1 MASVGNGPKG
11 RKMANNKLDDEIQ
24 KQILKSLR
32 EFYPI
37 KVDEIVLITAVQ
49 KNVKDASIELI
60 TKCIGLLKEK
70 GWIEESVVKA
80 PFGKTETVRLK
91 ITSSGIEYLQSL
103 EEEEIKIEAI
113 PAEKIET
120 RLVETYD
127 RIKSDMEGMRQ
138 GLENSQRSLE
148 SEMSEMRKR
157 IADHDQVIRTYFVRV
172 IETFGVFVG
181 IFAVVVVIIGGV
193 SDVLALENPSQE
205 LIALV
210 MVGVP
215 ITVVLAILAMLWGIK
230 RLILTAPR

>member
-1 MASVGNGPKG
+1 LASVGNGPKG

-103 EEEEIKIEAI
+103 EEKEIKIEAI

-127 RIKSDMEGMRQ
+127 RIKSDMEEMRQ
-138 GLENSQRSLE
+138 GLETTQRSLE

-181 IFAVVVVIIGGV
+181 IFAVVVVIMGGIPET
-193 SDVLALENPSQE
+193 LYQAGPE

-210 MVGVP
+210 MIGVP

-230 RLILTAPR
+230 RLVLTAPK